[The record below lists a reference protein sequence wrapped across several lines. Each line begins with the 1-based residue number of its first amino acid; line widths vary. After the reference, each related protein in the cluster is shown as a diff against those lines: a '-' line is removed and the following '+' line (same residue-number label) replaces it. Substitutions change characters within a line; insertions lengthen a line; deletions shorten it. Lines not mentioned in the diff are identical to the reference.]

1 MDTVL
6 NILDRDHDGDIDLE
20 DVYGLIIELMFQE
33 SKDKKASGMEKKKA
47 SGMEKKYSVL
57 KNIRI
62 VMGTEIF
69 DRYEPMIE
77 KSIDFIFSIAQN
89 SKALKFLKK
98 SCKCSCFKK

>member
-33 SKDKKASGMEKKKA
+33 SKDKKA